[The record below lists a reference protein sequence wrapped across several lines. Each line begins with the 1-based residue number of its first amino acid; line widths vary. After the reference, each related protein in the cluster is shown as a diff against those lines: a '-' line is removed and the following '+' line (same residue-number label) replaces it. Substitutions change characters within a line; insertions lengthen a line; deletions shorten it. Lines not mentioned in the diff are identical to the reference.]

1 MKLTLIPLFAG
12 VLSLQ
17 AAPPPSTVP
26 LTTLQLNGTAV
37 LDSHGHIN
45 FTTTLNQAGS
55 AFIPTPYTF
64 GPTDEFGVF
73 FVYQANLSTT
83 SPPAD
88 GLAFIVQNTSS
99 GPAYLGELGS
109 GMGFFTGTTVPSIG
123 VTFDYY
129 GNAITGTPPG
139 TLAIAQPQGVELVQ
153 TIPTLPVFGGGGT
166 AGLRYAWIA
175 YSNAANLMEVYYS
188 NTSTRPATPTLQL
201 TLPQDISSLC
211 GGQIYIGFS
220 AGTGSLDSIQSIG
233 VVAVD
238 VVNNGAT
245 RR

>member
-1 MKLTLIPLFAG
+1 MKLTLVPLFAG

-17 AAPPPSTVP
+17 AAPPPASVP
-26 LTTLQLNGTAV
+26 LSTLQLNGTAV
-37 LDSHGHIN
+37 LNGLGHIN
-45 FTTTLNQAGS
+45 FTTNLNQAGS
-55 AFIPTPYTF
+55 AFIPAPYTF

-73 FVYQANLSTT
+73 FVYQANPSTT

-109 GMGFFTGTTVPSIG
+109 GMGFFTGTTVPAIG

-139 TLAIAQPQGVELVQ
+139 TLAIAQPAGVELAQ
-153 TIPTLPVFGGGGT
+153 TIPSLPVFGGGGA
-166 AGLRYAWIA
+166 AGLRYVWIA
-175 YSNAANLMEVYYS
+175 YSNATNLMQVFYS
-188 NTSTRPATPTLQL
+188 NTPTRPATPTLEL

-211 GGQIYIGFS
+211 GGQIYLGFS

-233 VVAVD
+233 YVSVD
-238 VVNNGAT
+238 VINN
-245 RR
+245 